1 MSGFRATRFKL
12 GDLVAPRPAP
22 PRVNPHAPAGYYI
35 STQDVGVVTQ
45 IQEEEYGISIQVLFK
60 GRFTSWN
67 PDDLRRVGSV

>member
-12 GDLVAPRPAP
+12 GDLVALRLVL
-22 PRVNPHAPAGYYI
+22 RVNPHAPTGYYI

-45 IQEEEYGISIQVLFK
+45 IREEEHSISIQVLFK
-60 GRFTSWN
+60 GRFTSWS

>member
-12 GDLVAPRPAP
+12 GDLVQPT
-22 PRVNPHAPAGYYI
+22 VNPHAPAGYYI